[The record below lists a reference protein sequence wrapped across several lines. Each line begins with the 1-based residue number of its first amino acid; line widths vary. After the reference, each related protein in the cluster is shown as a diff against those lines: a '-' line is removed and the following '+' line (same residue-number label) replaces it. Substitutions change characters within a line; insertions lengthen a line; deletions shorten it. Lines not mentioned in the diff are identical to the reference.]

1 MEVSSTIRRENQSD
15 EFFFIFPLN
24 LVNLII
30 THSTYVRTTY
40 GYFQTRHVIILRRA
54 TGFTQTK
61 FLWRSSLKL
70 FSSSVVRPD
79 GNYILQYLLQSRA
92 ALHHVV
98 HGEFINLCSLLSSYP
113 AELTTD
119 VLEFSIHSKKIKIN
133 TFLIDWYIYVD
144 NDDEITTCFI
154 SRGRPTLNLNLNLV
168 IFYTYKIHIMF

>member
-15 EFFFIFPLN
+15 EFFFFIFPLN

-30 THSTYVRTTY
+30 SHSTYVSTTY

-61 FLWRSSLKL
+61 FLRRSSLKF

-79 GNYILQYLLQSRA
+79 GNYILQYLLQCRA

-98 HGEFINLCSLLSSYP
+98 HGEFINLRSLLSSYP
-113 AELTTD
+113 AEHRTP
-119 VLEFSIHSKKIKIN
+119 VVVIEFLIQSIKIKEN
-133 TFLIDWYIYVD
+133 
-144 NDDEITTCFI
+144 
-154 SRGRPTLNLNLNLV
+154 
-168 IFYTYKIHIMF
+168 